1 VRFGFYILWTI
12 GGFLM
17 ARKPTYEELEQKVK
31 ELEEGAGDFRA
42 EKAFWESEGTFRA
55 IYGASDSIS
64 FVTTDLGVEGKDPQ
78 ITSFSPGAEK
88 MFGYSE
94 REVIGKSIVMFHL
107 SEDIEKTVPKTR
119 ESIKKKEKGYEG
131 EITLIRKS
139 GDHFLAFFA
148 VHPLFD
154 AKGKILG
161 GLWISIDI
169 SGNKNR
175 QSQLHQAAKMESL
188 GTLAKGIAHDFNN
201 ILGVIIG
208 NTELAI
214 DEMPRWNPVHHNLEK
229 ARKACLRG
237 KDLVKQ
243 IQIFNQQTEPKM
255 TPTRVTPII
264 EDTLKFLRSSIP
276 SSVEICHDILSDSDT
291 IIADPIQINQVLI
304 SLCTNSAHAIGQN
317 GGTFGISLENVILDE
332 ETAASYDDLPAGN
345 YLRLTVNDT
354 GHGIEPDILHRIF
367 DPYFTTK
374 EPGEGTGMG
383 LAVAIGI
390 IRNHNGTIKAY
401 SEQGKGAT
409 FHIYLPLVEVE
420 VSEKTGKEE
429 FLPTGDERIL
439 FIDDEQEL
447 VNLGKQVL
455 GRLGYSVITRT
466 SSSEALELFRENSDQ
481 FDLVIT
487 DLTMPTM
494 TGDRLGKELIKLRPD
509 ISIIVCSGSIE
520 HDLIDKAKD
529 LGVKAILEKP
539 VEMKNLANTVRKVLD
554 EKRGR

>member
-1 VRFGFYILWTI
+1 
-12 GGFLM
+12 M
-17 ARKPTYEELEQKVK
+17 AKKPTYEELEQRVK
-31 ELEEGAGDFRA
+31 ELEKGADYLEGA
-42 EKAFWESEGTFRA
+42 EKALWESEGTFRK
-55 IYGASDSIS
+55 IYGTSDSIS
-64 FVTTDLGVEGKDPQ
+64 FVTTDLGVEGKDTQ
-78 ITSFSPGAEK
+78 ITSFSPGTEK
-88 MFGYSE
+88 IFGYSE
-94 REVIGKSIVMFHL
+94 REVIGKSIAMFHL
-107 SEDIEKTVPKTR
+107 SGDIEKTIPKIK

-131 EITLIRKS
+131 EITLVRKS

-148 VHPLFD
+148 VYPLFD
-154 AKGKILG
+154 SKGKMSG

-175 QSQLHQAAKMESL
+175 QSQLHQAVKMESL
-188 GTLAKGIAHDFNN
+188 GTLAEGIAHDFNN
-201 ILGVIIG
+201 ILGIIIG

-214 DEMPRWNPVHHNLEK
+214 DEMPRWNPVRHNLEK
-229 ARKACLRG
+229 AHRACLRG

-264 EDTLKFLRSSIP
+264 EETIKFLRSSIP
-276 SSVEICHDILSDSDT
+276 SSVEICHDIIGGSDLV
-291 IIADPIQINQVLI
+291 IADPIQINQVLI
-304 SLCTNSAHAIGQN
+304 DLCTNSAHAMGQN
-317 GGTFGISLENVILDE
+317 GGTLEISLENVTLDK
-332 ETAASYDDLPAGN
+332 ETATSYDDLPAGS
-345 YLRLTVNDT
+345 YLRLAVSDT
-354 GHGIEPDILHRIF
+354 GNGIEPDILHRIF

-383 LAVAIGI
+383 LSVAIGI

-401 SEQGKGAT
+401 SEQVKGAV
-409 FHIYLPLVEVE
+409 FHIYLPLFEGE

-429 FLPTGDERIL
+429 LLPTGSERIL

-447 VNLGKQVL
+447 VNLGRQVL

-466 SSSEALELFRENSDQ
+466 SSSEALDLFRKDPDQ

-494 TGDRLGKELIKLRPD
+494 TGDRLAKELIKLRPD
-509 ISIIVCSGSIE
+509 VSIILCSGSIE
-520 HDLIDKAKD
+520 HTLIDKAKD
-529 LGVKAILEKP
+529 LGIKVILTKP
-539 VEMKNLANTVRKVLD
+539 VAMKNFANTVRKVLD

>member
-1 VRFGFYILWTI
+1 
-12 GGFLM
+12 
-17 ARKPTYEELEQKVK
+17 
-31 ELEEGAGDFRA
+31 
-42 EKAFWESEGTFRA
+42 
-55 IYGASDSIS
+55 
-64 FVTTDLGVEGKDPQ
+64 
-78 ITSFSPGAEK
+78 
-88 MFGYSE
+88 
-94 REVIGKSIVMFHL
+94 MFHL
-107 SEDIEKTVPKTR
+107 SGDIEKTVPKIK

-131 EITLIRKS
+131 EITLVRKS

-148 VHPLFD
+148 VYPLFD
-154 AKGKILG
+154 SKGKMSG

-175 QSQLHQAAKMESL
+175 QSQLHQAVKMESL
-188 GTLAKGIAHDFNN
+188 GTLAEGIAHDFNN
-201 ILGVIIG
+201 ILGIIIG

-214 DEMPRWNPVHHNLEK
+214 DEMPRWNPVRHNLEK
-229 ARKACLRG
+229 AHRACLRG

-264 EDTLKFLRSSIP
+264 EETIKFLRSSIP
-276 SSVEICHDILSDSDT
+276 SSVEICHDIIGGSDLV
-291 IIADPIQINQVLI
+291 IADPIQINQVLI
-304 SLCTNSAHAIGQN
+304 DLCTNSAHAMGQN
-317 GGTFGISLENVILDE
+317 GGTLGISLENVTLDK
-332 ETAASYDDLPAGN
+332 ETATSYDDLPAGS
-345 YLRLTVNDT
+345 YLRLAVSDT

-383 LAVAIGI
+383 LSVAIGI

-401 SEQGKGAT
+401 SEQVKGAV
-409 FHIYLPLVEVE
+409 FHIYLPLFEGE

-429 FLPTGDERIL
+429 LLPTGSERIL

-447 VNLGKQVL
+447 VNLGRQVL

-466 SSSEALELFRENSDQ
+466 SSSEALDLFRKDPDQ

-494 TGDRLGKELIKLRPD
+494 TGDRLAKELIKLRPD
-509 ISIIVCSGSIE
+509 VSIILCSGSIE
-520 HDLIDKAKD
+520 HTLIDKAKD
-529 LGVKAILEKP
+529 LGIKVILTKP
-539 VEMKNLANTVRKVLD
+539 VAMKNFANTVRKVLD

>member
-1 VRFGFYILWTI
+1 
-12 GGFLM
+12 M
-17 ARKPTYEELEQKVK
+17 AKKPTYEELEQRVK
-31 ELEEGAGDFRA
+31 ELEKGV
-42 EKAFWESEGTFRA
+42 EKALWESEGTFRE
-55 IYGASDSIS
+55 IYGTSDSIS
-64 FVTTDLGVEGKDPQ
+64 FVTTDLGVEGKDTQ
-78 ITSFSPGAEK
+78 ITSFSPGTEK
-88 MFGYSE
+88 IFGYSE
-94 REVIGKSIVMFHL
+94 REVIGKSIAMFHL
-107 SEDIEKTVPKTR
+107 SGDIEKTIPKIK

-131 EITLIRKS
+131 EITLVRKS

-148 VHPLFD
+148 VYPLFD
-154 AKGKILG
+154 SKGKMSG

-175 QSQLHQAAKMESL
+175 QSQLHQAVKMESL
-188 GTLAKGIAHDFNN
+188 GTLAEGIAHDFNN
-201 ILGVIIG
+201 ILGIIIG

-214 DEMPRWNPVHHNLEK
+214 DEMPRWNPVRHNLEK
-229 ARKACLRG
+229 AHRACLRG

-264 EDTLKFLRSSIP
+264 EETIKFLRSSIP
-276 SSVEICHDILSDSDT
+276 SSVEICHDILSDSDLV
-291 IIADPIQINQVLI
+291 IADPIQINQVLI
-304 SLCTNSAHAIGQN
+304 DLCTNSAHAMGQN
-317 GGTFGISLENVILDE
+317 GGTLGISLENVTLDK
-332 ETAASYDDLPAGN
+332 ETATSYDDLPAGS
-345 YLRLTVNDT
+345 YLRLAVSDT

-374 EPGEGTGMG
+374 APGEGTGMG
-383 LAVAIGI
+383 LSVAIGI

-401 SEQGKGAT
+401 SEQGKGAI
-409 FHIYLPLVEVE
+409 FHIYLPLFEGE

-429 FLPTGDERIL
+429 LLPTGSERIL

-447 VNLGKQVL
+447 VNLGRQVL

-466 SSSEALELFRENSDQ
+466 SSSEALDLFRKDPDQ

-494 TGDRLGKELIKLRPD
+494 TGDRLAKELIKLRPD
-509 ISIIVCSGSIE
+509 VSIILCSGSIE
-520 HDLIDKAKD
+520 HTLIDKAKD
-529 LGVKAILEKP
+529 LGIKVILTKP
-539 VEMKNLANTVRKVLD
+539 VAMKNFANTVRKVLD